1 MIPSLPATM
10 RCVEISAFGGP
21 EVLVS
26 NARPTPLPQDGEV
39 LIKVDYAG
47 VNRPDVVQ
55 RQGHYPAP
63 KGASDL
69 PGLEVSGTIAALGP
83 KAGEGWRLGDAVCAL
98 LAGGGYAEYV
108 VTDGALCLPV
118 PQGFS
123 MEMAAGL
130 PETAFTV
137 WHNLFERAHLRE
149 GEHLLVHGG
158 SSGIGTMAIQ
168 MAKAF
173 GARVTVTAGSPEK
186 CAACEDL
193 GADRAINYKTEDYAA
208 VVKEMTDG
216 RGVDVVLD
224 MVGGDYIDRDLRIMA
239 EDGRHVNIAFL
250 KGSKV
255 EVDMMR
261 VMLKRLTLTGSTM
274 RARPVGMKA
283 GVARALE
290 ENVWPLLEKGLMRP
304 LIHATFPLE
313 EAAAAH
319 RMMEES
325 SHIGKI
331 ILAL

>member
-1 MIPSLPATM
+1 
-10 RCVEISAFGGP
+10 
-21 EVLVS
+21 
-26 NARPTPLPQDGEV
+26 
-39 LIKVDYAG
+39 
-47 VNRPDVVQ
+47 
-55 RQGHYPAP
+55 
-63 KGASDL
+63 
-69 PGLEVSGTIAALGP
+69 
-83 KAGEGWRLGDAVCAL
+83 
-98 LAGGGYAEYV
+98 
-108 VTDGALCLPV
+108 
-118 PQGFS
+118 
-123 MEMAAGL
+123 
-130 PETAFTV
+130 
-137 WHNLFERAHLRE
+137 
-149 GEHLLVHGG
+149 
-158 SSGIGTMAIQ
+158 
-168 MAKAF
+168 
-173 GARVTVTAGSPEK
+173 
-186 CAACEDL
+186 
-193 GADRAINYKTEDYAA
+193 